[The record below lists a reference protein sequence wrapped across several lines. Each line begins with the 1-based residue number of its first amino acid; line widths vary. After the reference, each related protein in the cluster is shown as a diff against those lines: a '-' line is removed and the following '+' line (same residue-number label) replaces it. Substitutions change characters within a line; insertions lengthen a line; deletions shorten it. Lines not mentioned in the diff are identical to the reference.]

1 MSGARPGYP
10 PRMRRFIITLAVA
23 VTAAFAPAMAQAQDT
38 TAIPEPQ
45 VIQTRIGT
53 TPMFE
58 LYDGGAGLPYLGV
71 SHPYN
76 AGDWEASLREYHDSG
91 VYDRAIAKV
100 DALADR
106 QILHGGGPRSSHTRA
121 LRHGRGYGHGHGP
134 GHGGQKLALVLDIDE
149 TTLSNYSAIVADNF
163 TYGPN
168 SQAEA
173 TNQVGVAIQPTLKLY
188 RDAQSRG
195 IAVFFITGRPE
206 AERQVTMENLQREGY
221 SNWAGLTLKPAGT
234 SMTTVQYK
242 SGARAAI
249 EAQGY
254 RIIANVGDQY
264 SDLAGGHADVAY
276 KLANPFYFLP

>member
-1 MSGARPGYP
+1 
-10 PRMRRFIITLAVA
+10 MRRFIITLAVA
-23 VTAAFAPAMAQAQDT
+23 VTAALAPSMAQAQDT

-76 AGDWEASLREYHDSG
+76 AGDWEGSLREYHDSG
-91 VYDRAIAKV
+91 VYDRAVAKV
-100 DALADR
+100 DELADR
-106 QILHGGGPRSSHTRA
+106 QILRGGGHGPMRTRA
-121 LRHGRGYGHGHGP
+121 LSHGRGRGHGP
-134 GHGGQKLALVLDIDE
+134 GHPTGPGHGRPKLALVLDIDE
-149 TTLSNYSAIVADNF
+149 TALSNYTAISADNF

-173 TNQVGVAIQPTLKLY
+173 VNQIGVAIQPTLKLY

-206 AERQVTMENLQREGY
+206 AERQPTIENLQREGY
-221 SNWAGLTLKPAGT
+221 SNWAGLTLKPPGT
-234 SMTTVQYK
+234 TMTTVQYK

-249 EAQGY
+249 EQQGY
-254 RIIANVGDQY
+254 HIIANVGDQY

>member
-1 MSGARPGYP
+1 
-10 PRMRRFIITLAVA
+10 MRRFIITVAVA
-23 VTAAFAPAMAQAQDT
+23 VTAAIAPSLAQAQDT
-38 TAIPEPQ
+38 TAIPEPE

-58 LYDGGAGLPYLGV
+58 LNDGGGGLPYLGV

-76 AGDWEASLREYHDSG
+76 AGDWEGSLREYHDSG
-91 VYDRAIAKV
+91 VYDRAVAKV
-100 DALADR
+100 DEFADR
-106 QILHGGGPRSSHTRA
+106 QILRGGHGHGPMGKRA
-121 LRHGRGYGHGHGP
+121 LRHGRGRGHGP
-134 GHGGQKLALVLDIDE
+134 GPGHGAGGPGHGRQKLALVLDIDE
-149 TTLSNYSAIVADNF
+149 TALSNYSAIEADNF

-173 TNQVGVAIQPTLKLY
+173 VNQVGVAIQPTLKLY
-188 RDAQSRG
+188 RDAQARG

-206 AERQVTMENLQREGY
+206 AERQPTVENLQREGY
-221 SNWAGLTLKPAGT
+221 SNWAGLTLKQPGT
-234 SMTTVQYK
+234 TMTTVQYK
-242 SGARAAI
+242 SSARADI

-254 RIIANVGDQY
+254 HIVANVGDQY

>member
-1 MSGARPGYP
+1 
-10 PRMRRFIITLAVA
+10 MRRFIITLAVA
-23 VTAAFAPAMAQAQDT
+23 VTAALAPSMAQAQDT

-76 AGDWEASLREYHDSG
+76 AGDWEGSLREYHDSG
-91 VYDRAIAKV
+91 VYDRAVAKV
-100 DALADR
+100 DELADR
-106 QILHGGGPRSSHTRA
+106 QILRGGHPPMRTRA
-121 LRHGRGYGHGHGP
+121 LSHGRRHGLGHGP
-134 GHGGQKLALVLDIDE
+134 GHPTGPGHGRQKLALVLDIDE
-149 TTLSNYSAIVADNF
+149 TALSNYTAISADNF

-173 TNQVGVAIQPTLKLY
+173 VNQIGVAIQPTLKLY

-206 AERQVTMENLQREGY
+206 AERQPTIENLQREGY
-221 SNWAGLTLKPAGT
+221 SNWAGLTLKQPGT
-234 SMTTVQYK
+234 TMTTVQYK

-249 EAQGY
+249 EQQGY
-254 RIIANVGDQY
+254 HIIANVGDQY

>member
-1 MSGARPGYP
+1 
-10 PRMRRFIITLAVA
+10 MRRFIITVAVA
-23 VTAAFAPAMAQAQDT
+23 VTAAIAPSLAQAQDT
-38 TAIPEPQ
+38 TAIPEPE

-58 LYDGGAGLPYLGV
+58 LNDGGGGLPYLGV

-76 AGDWEASLREYHDSG
+76 AGDWEGSLREYHDSG
-91 VYDRAIAKV
+91 VYDRAVAKV
-100 DALADR
+100 DELADR
-106 QILHGGGPRSSHTRA
+106 QILRGGGHPPMRARARS
-121 LRHGRGYGHGHGP
+121 HGRGHGLGHGP
-134 GHGGQKLALVLDIDE
+134 GHPTGPGHGRQKLALVLDIDE
-149 TTLSNYSAIVADNF
+149 TALSNYSAISADNF

-173 TNQVGVAIQPTLKLY
+173 VNEIGVAIQPTLKLY
-188 RDAQSRG
+188 RDAQARG

-206 AERQVTMENLQREGY
+206 AERQPTIENLQREGY
-221 SNWAGLTLKPAGT
+221 SNWAGLTLKQPGT
-234 SMTTVQYK
+234 TMTTVQYK
-242 SGARAAI
+242 SSARAAI
-249 EAQGY
+249 EQQGY